1 MMQLFYSPTSPYVR
15 KVVIVAMHLGVNDKI
30 ERLASA
36 ASPVVRDR
44 NIAKFNPLTKVPS
57 ARTDDGLNLFDS
69 RVICEYIDSICN
81 GGLFPVAGRARWVA
95 LMQQALGDGLL
106 DAALLARY
114 ETAVRPEALRWK
126 DWTDGQISKIVDC
139 MNEIELQVP
148 SLGVDK
154 FTIGEITIA
163 CALGYLDFRYE
174 NMQWRDS
181 YPKAAAWFAKFSD
194 AHDFMAATV
203 PPKG

>member
-1 MMQLFYSPTSPYVR
+1 MLQLFYSPTSPYVR
-15 KVVIVAMHLGVNDKI
+15 KVIIVAMHLGVNDKI

-36 ASPVVRDR
+36 ASPIDRDR

-69 RVICEYIDSICN
+69 RVICEYLDSECK
-81 GGLFPVAGRARWVA
+81 GGLFPSSGRARWVA
-95 LMQQALGDGLL
+95 LTQQALGDGLL

-114 ETAVRPEALRWK
+114 ESAVRPEALRWK
-126 DWTDGQISKIVDC
+126 QWTDGQISKVVDC
-139 MNEIELQVP
+139 LKEIEEQAG
-148 SLGVDK
+148 SLGVNK

-163 CALGYLDFRYE
+163 CALGYLDFRYDD
-174 NMQWRDS
+174 MQWRTH
-181 YPKAAAWFAKFSD
+181 YPKAAEWFAKFTD
-194 AHDFMAATV
+194 AHSFMAATV